1 MPRGGSTLTR
11 RILIVEDDEKSRR
24 LLTDVLAFHGYDVAA
39 TENGE
44 EALRNALTR
53 KPDLA
58 LLDIQLPGISGF
70 EVLMSLRK
78 AQRGEARYPVVA
90 VTASVMEQDRRKI
103 LAAGFDAFVSKPVN
117 IRELLDLLSTLFARD
132 EA

>member
-1 MPRGGSTLTR
+1 
-11 RILIVEDDEKSRR
+11 VEDDEKSRR

-39 TENGE
+39 VENGE
-44 EALRNALTR
+44 EGLRTALTR

-70 EVLMSLRK
+70 EVLLGLRK

-90 VTASVMEQDRRKI
+90 VTASVMEQDTRKI

>member
-1 MPRGGSTLTR
+1 VTR

-24 LLTDVLAFHGYDVAA
+24 LLTDVLSFHGYEVAA
-39 TENGE
+39 AENGE
-44 EALRNALTR
+44 EGLRHAQAR

-70 EVLMSLRK
+70 ELLMGLRK
-78 AQRGEARYPVVA
+78 AQGGEARYPVVA

-117 IRELLDLLSTLFARD
+117 IRELLATVAMLCARN
-132 EA
+132 ES